1 MATKLTLLLSLLGIT
16 SLGVAQQPCTVQV
29 TTKNI
34 ADGTWFY
41 LQDAETNN
49 IYDSAQ
55 AKANTFTLKAMLDK
69 EATQAMVYEKKYDAY
84 IFVWLAPGNLTI
96 VQEGKTLRTARVTGN
111 ELEAHSNELKKILAP
126 IEQKIEQ
133 LEANIEK
140 EKSEAKR
147 LALIKVYENMEEKSA
162 QTERDYVRRYP
173 ERLFSAYILDV
184 YKTTWGTDTVKA
196 LFKPMPQSLK
206 QTGYGKKLSRYL
218 SYAAPSAVGDMATE
232 VKQPTP
238 AGDSL
243 SLSNYRGKW
252 VLLEFWAS
260 WCGPCREENPTL
272 KKTYEAFK
280 NKNFEILAVSLDKS
294 RENWLK
300 AIEADGLSWPQVSE
314 LNGNENTAALTY
326 SVSGIPNN
334 FLIDPSGKIVAKD
347 LRGDELKLFLEKKLM

>member
-1 MATKLTLLLSLLGIT
+1 MTKHIGLLIMATTIFLFGKSQH
-16 SLGVAQQPCTVQV
+16 VCTVEV

-49 IYDSAQ
+49 IYDSTQ

-96 VQEGKTLRTARVTGN
+96 VQEGKILRTARVTGN
-111 ELEAHSNELKKILAP
+111 ELEAHSNELKKLMAP

-133 LEANIEK
+133 LEAKIEK
-140 EKSEAKR
+140 EKSETKR
-147 LALIKVYENMEEKSA
+147 LALIREYEALEAKSA
-162 QTERDYVRRYP
+162 QTERDYVRKYP
-173 ERLFSAYILDV
+173 ERLFSTYILDV

-196 LFKPMPQSLK
+196 LFTPMPQSLK
-206 QTGYGKKLSRYL
+206 QTGYGNKLSKYL

-260 WCGPCREENPTL
+260 WCGPCREENPSL

-300 AIEADGLSWPQVSE
+300 AISADGLSWPQVSE

-326 SVSGIPNN
+326 SVNAIPNN
-334 FLIDPSGKIVAKD
+334 FLIDPTGKIVAKD
-347 LRGDELKLFLEKKLM
+347 LRGDDLRLFLEKKL